1 MLLLLPPSETKVQGG
16 VPGRTGYPAL
26 SFPQLDPIRHEAAD
40 ALAHIS
46 RTDPSA
52 AARMLKLGPKSV
64 SEVEHNLSL
73 DTGVLLPALKRYTG
87 VLYAETGAADWS
99 VDQWSWV
106 NEHVA
111 VQSSLWG
118 LIRAGDSIPAYRLSA
133 STRLGGLSM
142 TARWASAVSEI
153 LESAGSRWIL
163 DARSGGYR
171 ELGPIPASIPSSYL
185 EVVTKDGGAA
195 LNHFNKKHK
204 GELVRD
210 LVSTMPDIT
219 SADDFVSWG
228 ASHGLDLSLRGDS
241 VVLAV

>member
-26 SFPQLDPIRHEAAD
+26 SFPQLDSLRREAAD
-40 ALAHIS
+40 AVAHLS
-46 RTDPSA
+46 RTDPAA

-64 SEVEHNLSL
+64 SEVEHNLAL
-73 DTGVLLPALKRYTG
+73 DSGILLPALERYTG
-87 VLYAETGAADWS
+87 VLFAETGAANWTD
-99 VDQWSWV
+99 DQWLWAH
-106 NEHVA
+106 EHVA

-118 LIRAGDSIPAYRLSA
+118 LIRAQDAIPAYRLSA
-133 STRLGGLSM
+133 SSRLADRSM
-142 TARWASAVSEI
+142 ASRWSSAVTEV
-153 LESAGSRWIL
+153 LAGMGSSWIL

-171 ELGPIPASIPSSYL
+171 ELGPVPGSVPSSYL

-204 GELVRD
+204 GELVRA
-210 LVSTMPDIT
+210 LVASMPDIT
-219 SADDFVSWG
+219 SADDLISWG
-228 ASHGLDLSLRGDS
+228 SFHGIDLSLRGDS